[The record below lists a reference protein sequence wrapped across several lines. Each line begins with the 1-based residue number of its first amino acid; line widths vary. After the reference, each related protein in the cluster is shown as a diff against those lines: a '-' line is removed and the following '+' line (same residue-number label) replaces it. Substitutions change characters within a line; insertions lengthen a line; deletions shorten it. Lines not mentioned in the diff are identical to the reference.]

1 MSWRLLLRWRAG
13 NTGGAGLLRSA
24 KSHLNMNTRRYL
36 IYLAAFVLTLGVAS
50 VAVWTGVRYYMHR
63 VDAGLS
69 QAEPDEKVTLRFF
82 RDPAVVPAFTAQDLD
97 GRPISSADWRGKV
110 TIVNFWATWC
120 GPCRAEIP
128 ELIALQEKYRDR
140 LQIIGVS
147 VDEVSPDIVKRF
159 VANQN
164 MNYPVVMT
172 TPEIQRAFPGV
183 TALPTSFVVDREV
196 RVVQKHTG
204 LLNAVTAEHETR
216 ALAGLSINAS
226 IEQVDRFQPVKLE
239 NAAQATSIPGV
250 DLAKLSAERRTLAIQ
265 KLNSEACT
273 CGCDLTLAKCRID
286 DPSCSISLPL
296 ARKIVQQ
303 ITDQP

>member
-1 MSWRLLLRWRAG
+1 
-13 NTGGAGLLRSA
+13 
-24 KSHLNMNTRRYL
+24 MNTRRYL
-36 IYLAAFVLTLGVAS
+36 LVLAAFVLTLLVAS

-63 VDAGLS
+63 IDAGLS
-69 QAEPDEKVTLRFF
+69 QAEPDKKVTLRFF
-82 RDPAVVPAFTAQDLD
+82 RDPAPVPAFTARDLD
-97 GRPISSADWRGKV
+97 GRSISSADWRGKV

-128 ELIALQEKYRDR
+128 ALIALQEKYLDR

-147 VDEVSPDIVKRF
+147 EDEVSPEIVKRF
-159 VANQN
+159 VADQK

-172 TPEIQRAFPGV
+172 TPEIQRIFAGV
-183 TALPTSFVVDREV
+183 SALPTSFVVDRDV
-196 RVVQKHTG
+196 RVVQKHVG
-204 LLNAVTAEHETR
+204 LLNAATTEQETR
-216 ALAGLSINAS
+216 ALAGLPVNAS

-239 NAAQATSIPGV
+239 NAAQVTSIPGV
-250 DLAKLSAERRTLAIQ
+250 DLARLSSERRLLAIQ

-273 CGCDLTLAKCRID
+273 CGCDLMVAKCRID

>member
-1 MSWRLLLRWRAG
+1 
-13 NTGGAGLLRSA
+13 
-24 KSHLNMNTRRYL
+24 MNTRRNL
-36 IYLAAFVLTLGVAS
+36 ILLAAFVVTLSVAS
-50 VAVWTGVRYYMHR
+50 VAVWTGVRYYMR

-69 QAEPDEKVTLRFF
+69 QPEPNDETVTLRFF
-82 RDPAVVPAFTAQDLD
+82 RDPAVVAAFTARDLD
-97 GRPISSADWRGKV
+97 GQSISSADWRGKV

-159 VANQN
+159 AADQKV
-164 MNYPVVMT
+164 NYPVVMT

-204 LLNAVTAEHETR
+204 LLNAVTAENETR
-216 ALAGLSINAS
+216 ALSGLSVNAS

-239 NAAQATSIPGV
+239 NAAQVTSIPGV
-250 DLAKLSAERRTLAIQ
+250 ELASLSPDRRLSAIQ
-265 KLNSEACT
+265 KLNSEGCT
-273 CGCDLTLAKCRID
+273 CGCDLTVAKCRVD

>member
-1 MSWRLLLRWRAG
+1 
-13 NTGGAGLLRSA
+13 
-24 KSHLNMNTRRYL
+24 MNTRRNL
-36 IYLAAFVLTLGVAS
+36 ILLAAFVVTLSVAS
-50 VAVWTGVRYYMHR
+50 IAVWTGVRYYMR
-63 VDAGLS
+63 PVDAGLS

-82 RDPAVVPAFTAQDLD
+82 RDPASVAAFTAKDLD
-97 GRPISSADWRGKV
+97 GQSLSSADWRGKV

-128 ELIALQEKYRDR
+128 ELVALQEKYRDR

-159 VANQN
+159 AADQKI
-164 MNYPVVMT
+164 NYPVVMT

-196 RVVQKHTG
+196 RIVQKHTG
-204 LLNAVTAEHETR
+204 LLNAITAEYETR
-216 ALAGLSINAS
+216 ALAGLAVNAS
-226 IEQVDRFQPVKLE
+226 IEEVDRFQPVKLE
-239 NAAQATSIPGV
+239 NAAQVTSIPGV
-250 DLAKLSAERRTLAIQ
+250 DLASLSSDRRLAAIQ
-265 KLNSEACT
+265 KLNSEGCT
-273 CGCDLTLAKCRID
+273 CGCDLTVAKCRVD

>member
-1 MSWRLLLRWRAG
+1 MRPANL
-13 NTGGAGLLRSA
+13 
-24 KSHLNMNTRRYL
+24 HLNMSTRRYL
-36 IYLAAFVLTLGVAS
+36 ILLAAFFLTLSAAT
-50 VAVWTGVRYYMHR
+50 VAVWTGVRYYMR
-63 VDAGLS
+63 RADGGLS
-69 QAEPDEKVTLRFF
+69 QAEPADKVTLRFF
-82 RDPAVVPAFTAQDLD
+82 RDPAIVPAFAAQDLD
-97 GRPISSADWRGKV
+97 GRSISSADWRGKV

-159 VANQN
+159 AADQK
-164 MNYPVVMT
+164 MNYPIVMT
-172 TPEIQRAFPGV
+172 TPDIQRAFPGV
-183 TALPTSFVVDREV
+183 TALPTTFVVDREV

-204 LLNAVTAEHETR
+204 LLNAVTAENETR

-239 NAAQATSIPGV
+239 NAAQVTSIPGV
-250 DLAKLSAERRTLAIQ
+250 DLASLSSDRRLSAIQ
-265 KLNSEACT
+265 KLNSAGCT
-273 CGCDLTLAKCRID
+273 CGCDLSVAKCRVD

-303 ITDQP
+303 ISGQP

>member
-1 MSWRLLLRWRAG
+1 M
-13 NTGGAGLLRSA
+13 
-24 KSHLNMNTRRYL
+24 HLNMSTRRYL
-36 IYLAAFVLTLGVAS
+36 ILLAAFFLTLSAAT
-50 VAVWTGVRYYMHR
+50 VAVWTGVRYYMR
-63 VDAGLS
+63 RADGGLS
-69 QAEPDEKVTLRFF
+69 QAEPADKVTLRFF
-82 RDPAVVPAFTAQDLD
+82 RDPAIVPAFAAQDLD
-97 GRPISSADWRGKV
+97 GRSISSADWRGKV

-159 VANQN
+159 AADQK
-164 MNYPVVMT
+164 MNYPIVMT
-172 TPEIQRAFPGV
+172 TPDIQRAFPGV
-183 TALPTSFVVDREV
+183 TALPTTFVVDREV

-204 LLNAVTAEHETR
+204 LLNAVTAENETR

-239 NAAQATSIPGV
+239 NAAQVTSIPGV
-250 DLAKLSAERRTLAIQ
+250 DLASLSSDRRLSAIQ
-265 KLNSEACT
+265 KLNSAGCT
-273 CGCDLTLAKCRID
+273 CGCDLSVAKCRVD

-303 ITDQP
+303 ISDQP

>member
-1 MSWRLLLRWRAG
+1 
-13 NTGGAGLLRSA
+13 
-24 KSHLNMNTRRYL
+24 MNTRRNL
-36 IYLAAFVLTLGVAS
+36 ILLAAFVVTLSVAS
-50 VAVWTGVRYYMHR
+50 IAVWTGVRYYMR
-63 VDAGLS
+63 PVDAGLS

-82 RDPAVVPAFTAQDLD
+82 RDPASVAAFTAKDLD
-97 GRPISSADWRGKV
+97 GQSLSSADWRGKV

-159 VANQN
+159 AADQKV
-164 MNYPVVMT
+164 NYPVVMT

-204 LLNAVTAEHETR
+204 LLNAVTAENETR
-216 ALAGLSINAS
+216 ALSGLSVNAS

-239 NAAQATSIPGV
+239 NAAQVTSIPGV
-250 DLAKLSAERRTLAIQ
+250 ELASLSPDRRLSAIQ
-265 KLNSEACT
+265 KLNSEGCT
-273 CGCDLTLAKCRID
+273 CGCDLTVAKCRVD

-296 ARKIVQQ
+296 ARRIVQQ

>member
-1 MSWRLLLRWRAG
+1 MKPVSRLECRIYEGRADLRPA
-13 NTGGAGLLRSA
+13 NL
-24 KSHLNMNTRRYL
+24 HLNMTTRRYL
-36 IYLAAFVLTLGVAS
+36 ILLAAFFLTLSAAT
-50 VAVWTGVRYYMHR
+50 VAVWTGVRYYMR
-63 VDAGLS
+63 RADGGLS
-69 QAEPDEKVTLRFF
+69 QAEPADKVTLRFF
-82 RDPAVVPAFTAQDLD
+82 RDPAIVPAFAAQDLD
-97 GRPISSADWRGKV
+97 GRSISSADWRGKV

-159 VANQN
+159 AADQK
-164 MNYPVVMT
+164 MNYPIVMT
-172 TPEIQRAFPGV
+172 TPDIQRAFPGV
-183 TALPTSFVVDREV
+183 TALPTTFVVDREV

-204 LLNAVTAEHETR
+204 LLNAVTAENETR

-239 NAAQATSIPGV
+239 NAAQVTSIPGV
-250 DLAKLSAERRTLAIQ
+250 DLASLSSDRRLSAIQ
-265 KLNSEACT
+265 KLNSAGCT
-273 CGCDLTLAKCRID
+273 CGCDLSVAKCRVD

-303 ITDQP
+303 ISGQP